1 MGGFLGILP
10 GLFELLDKY
19 FPLNFQKLMLSGE
32 NFCEEAEKTIF
43 SAGMPPLNFKIWGLS
58 GDFLLF
64 TFKTKTIHTHTIS
77 YYEIKT
83 HSDTV

>member
-32 NFCEEAEKTIF
+32 NFCEEAEKN
-43 SAGMPPLNFKIWGLS
+43 NFFG
-58 GDFLLF
+58 GNAP
-64 TFKTKTIHTHTIS
+64 T
-77 YYEIKT
+77 
-83 HSDTV
+83 